1 MYVHVYVFQY
11 ELVGNGMR
19 PPQLLRR
26 STRARAQQ
34 RRHSPKRVTRGR
46 KQRKA
51 KANLANLFSSDSDV
65 SFLPNKSNDLDLDRV
80 VDDHCSLA
88 ANDDSLLCDKRNQT
102 ESLQSPT
109 LNAVRSRTRTDANVT
124 SETSCVS
131 PALEDTQKL
140 PLANCRKTGRRL
152 FTNDVHV
159 TNIHQT
165 EFCKALSDVSNT
177 INSNKTTSGDVVTHE
192 HSPPV
197 AAAAG
202 AYGSAFVAMTSSRRR
217 CSLRLLRL
225 LEWRD
230 SPVRARRFDRANVLV
245 YDTPEED
252 CGLTQRQRRMK
263 YQVDCRR
270 VFANRIR

>member
-1 MYVHVYVFQY
+1 MYVCVFQY

-34 RRHSPKRVTRGR
+34 RRCSPKRVTRGR

-159 TNIHQT
+159 TNSGHQT
-165 EFCKALSDVSNT
+165 EFCKALSDVSST